1 MFRELKDLK
10 TKDILYEHKLE
21 NAAKMA
27 QIDKQYQN
35 VFNDLKVSSEAMTE
49 KMKRRYEDEIASFKA
64 KFDEQVKKI
73 TDLENENQLLRIKHS
88 YLEHRITK
96 LTEVQEIRATY
107 DGLLTDSWTEM
118 LGYMKEQGRGNPKL
132 EGKIENVKNKINKT
146 NQIDKK

>member
-1 MFRELKDLK
+1 
-10 TKDILYEHKLE
+10 
-21 NAAKMA
+21 MA

-96 LTEVQEIRATY
+96 LSEVQEIRAT
-107 DGLLTDSWTEM
+107 
-118 LGYMKEQGRGNPKL
+118 
-132 EGKIENVKNKINKT
+132 
-146 NQIDKK
+146 